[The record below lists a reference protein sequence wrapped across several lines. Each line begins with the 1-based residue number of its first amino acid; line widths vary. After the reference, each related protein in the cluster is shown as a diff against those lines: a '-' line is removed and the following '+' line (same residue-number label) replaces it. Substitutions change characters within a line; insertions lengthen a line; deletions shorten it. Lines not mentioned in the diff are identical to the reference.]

1 MLLPQPFPK
10 PLGGAPL
17 QLILFEKYRQRNTKQ
32 RNNDVISNF
41 PKFKD
46 ADWPSLTW
54 PLNHK
59 TVGSIAIGQT
69 SHVTIDSQSQLIE
82 SHRGDLIRLSIK
94 SIKVTQV
101 ECEDFGENVPF
112 VCEKRFDWI
121 EQLTAIETV
130 SLHFSGK
137 NIELNLNESATNEV
151 KSTAEYLFTKIIR
164 RKLRLD
170 LKMNETRQERPFNGN
185 FSKNM
190 QISPQI

>member
-10 PLGGAPL
+10 PLGGGAPL

-69 SHVTIDSQSQLIE
+69 SHVIIDSQSQLNE

-101 ECEDFGENVPF
+101 ECEDSVKMCRLF
-112 VCEKRFDWI
+112 VKTF
-121 EQLTAIETV
+121 
-130 SLHFSGK
+130 
-137 NIELNLNESATNEV
+137 
-151 KSTAEYLFTKIIR
+151 
-164 RKLRLD
+164 
-170 LKMNETRQERPFNGN
+170 
-185 FSKNM
+185 
-190 QISPQI
+190 